1 MWGHVTSDLWWGC
14 QLVVDVA
21 TSGRAAALYVLAW
34 LKHNHT
40 LLTRSQPVWWRE
52 GRAQGGCRRP
62 ESRVEAQETDIMTDG
77 HITCTQAG
85 KHRGTHTHMDIST
98 NIYNHAS
105 EHPHTHTNQI
115 TVEVDRRRKTSSWIQ
130 LLLIFNL
137 TMTSVMCFNC
147 LNHFND
153 IVVAMDR
160 YRIHD

>member
-1 MWGHVTSDLWWGC
+1 MLPLTFDE
-14 QLVVDVA
+14 VA
-21 TSGRAAALYVLAW
+21 SL
-34 LKHNHT
+34 
-40 LLTRSQPVWWRE
+40 LLTWPRVGERPRFMSWHDSNTIIRSWHGASLSDGERAERRVGAGGLRAGWRL
-52 GRAQGGCRRP
+52 RRH
-62 ESRVEAQETDIMTDG
+62 SMTDG